1 MRPLVK
7 SRDEINACE
16 TCGNSVS
23 QKDHYTKHK
32 HIQTGYNP
40 DKHDICDN
48 RGILFTRIGD
58 FTNHIPSH
66 TGDDPYICGICE
78 KSFSEKDILA
88 EHMIIHIGEKTNEDR
103 KSDNSFTQSKPLPIH
118 TVDKLHNCEVCG
130 KSFTRKSGLTEHKFT
145 HI

>member
-1 MRPLVK
+1 MNNTAHCIVCRKPFTRIDTNSDTSTLVK

-23 QKDHYTKHK
+23 QKDHHAKHK

-88 EHMIIHIGEKTNEDR
+88 EHMIIHIGEKTNED
-103 KSDNSFTQSKPLPIH
+103 QSRLQQ
-118 TVDKLHNCEVCG
+118 N
-130 KSFTRKSGLTEHKFT
+130 
-145 HI
+145 